1 MSGAGNPPGPG
12 APPGHPSHAL
22 CILPKAGFC
31 PGANSGAFFLWAGGR
46 RGEHVVFSIPSHASR
61 LRDAH
66 AETGRGKALIKVGS
80 VSISPVFS
88 EGLSDVPAALLLGVM
103 FSGFS
108 CTGVIG
114 NNLKYILGDG
124 Y

>member
-1 MSGAGNPPGPG
+1 MGLVTLLVQGLLLGILLM
-12 APPGHPSHAL
+12 PSASS
-22 CILPKAGFC
+22 PKLVSLL
-31 PGANSGAFFLWAGGR
+31 GANLGAFFLWAGGR
-46 RGEHVVFSIPSHASR
+46 GGEHVVFSIPSHAPR

-66 AETGRGKALIKVGS
+66 AETGKGKALIKVGS